1 MNKSEEQKKIEYKI
15 KSIEEEIEENQKEY
29 DRLEGNALGTTLIVF
44 GIIGLFIFIIPGVI
58 LLIIAGSVSNNN
70 KKEKVRI
77 YSRIKELERQLVE
90 LKGIPDEE
98 EGKQ

>member
-90 LKGIPDEE
+90 LKGIPDEK